1 MAQKHRYASTA
12 RPEFLTN
19 ARRPNDRYQG
29 RGTDEPS
36 GSPGYPVTTL
46 NTG

>member
-1 MAQKHRYASTA
+1 MPGGPT
-12 RPEFLTN
+12 TG
-19 ARRPNDRYQG
+19 YQG